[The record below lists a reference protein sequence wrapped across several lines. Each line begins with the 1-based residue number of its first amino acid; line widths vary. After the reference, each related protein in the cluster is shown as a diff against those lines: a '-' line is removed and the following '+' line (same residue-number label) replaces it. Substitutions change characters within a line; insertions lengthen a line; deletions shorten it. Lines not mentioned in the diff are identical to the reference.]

1 MQSLLRQALV
11 RLTPPPHRRGGEP
24 DWAARFDRW
33 ARGWRGPALAALV
46 VLVSSLPGL
55 LAIPPLDRDEARFAQ
70 ASAQMLETGD
80 LVNIR
85 FQAEPRDKKPV
96 GIHWLQTL
104 SVKLFSSVERRE
116 IWVYRLPSLLGA
128 MLAAAATAWGAAV
141 FLGPRGGLTAGALLA
156 ATFLLSSEAGIG
168 KTDAVLCGAV
178 ALSMAGL
185 ARVYAAA
192 RGDWPDR
199 PRAKAWFWI
208 GQALGLIIKGPIAP
222 MVAGLAIGAL
232 WIADRRADW
241 LKRLGWVWGLVLV
254 AAVVG
259 PWAAAITVA
268 TDGRFWM
275 GAIGDDL
282 GPKLVSGQESHW
294 GPPLLHLAVSPLL
307 LFPVGLMLPAALVYG
322 WRKRR
327 EPFARF
333 ALAWL
338 VPAWL
343 VFEAMPTKLVH
354 YPLPLY
360 PALAAL
366 LAGAL
371 METLGA
377 WSRRLCAALSVAAG
391 GVLAA
396 VCLWAA
402 AEYGGM
408 AAGVWAF
415 VTAALLLA
423 AGIAGGLLMIRHRPA
438 AALACAG
445 TLGVLGHMAMG
456 GGLAPSLTDLWV
468 SDRAAQALADA
479 GLDPRGGVTPGPVA
493 VAGYAEP
500 SLVFALGT
508 TTQMGSADTAVI
520 AIGEG
525 RPALVEGRQE
535 QAFRGQLAATGHKA
549 EKMGEVAGF
558 DYSDG
563 DPVTLGVWRSLSPP
577 SGGAVIS
584 GPRVP

>member
-1 MQSLLRQALV
+1 MQSVFRQALA
-11 RLTPPPHRRGGEP
+11 RLTPPPHRRGET
-24 DWAARFDRW
+24 DWAARLDLW
-33 ARGWRGPALAALV
+33 ARGWRGPVLAALV
-46 VLVSSLPGL
+46 VLVASLPGL
-55 LAIPPLDRDEARFAQ
+55 LAIPPLDRDESRFAQ

-96 GIHWLQTL
+96 GIHWMQAL

-141 FLGPRGGLTAGALLA
+141 FLGPRGGLTAGVLLA
-156 ATFLLSSEAGIG
+156 STFLLSSEAGIG

-199 PRAKAWFWI
+199 PRAKAWFWV
-208 GQALGLIIKGPIAP
+208 GQSLGVIIKGPIAP
-222 MVAGLAIGAL
+222 MVGGLAIVSL
-232 WIADRRADW
+232 WIVDRRAAW
-241 LKRLGWVWGLVLV
+241 LKRLGWVWGLLLV
-254 AAVVG
+254 VAVVG

-275 GAIGDDL
+275 GALGDDL

-294 GPPLLHLAVSPLL
+294 GPPGLHLAVSPLL
-307 LFPVGLMLPAALVYG
+307 LFPVGLMLPAALAYG

-354 YPLPLY
+354 YPLPIY
-360 PALAAL
+360 PALAWL
-366 LAGAL
+366 MAGAL
-371 METLGA
+371 LEPMGA
-377 WSRRLCAALSVAAG
+377 WSRRVGAALSVAAG
-391 GVLAA
+391 SALAA
-396 VCLWAA
+396 FCLWAA
-402 AEYGGM
+402 AEYGGT

-423 AGIAGGLLMIRHRPA
+423 AGLSGGLLMMRSGPGV
-438 AALACAG
+438 ALVSAVM
-445 TLGVLGHMAMG
+445 LGVLGHMTLG
-456 GGLAPSLTDLWV
+456 GGLAPALRDLWV
-468 SDRAAQALADA
+468 SDRAARALAEA
-479 GLDPRGGVTPGPVA
+479 GIDPRGGVIPGPVA

-525 RPALVEGRQE
+525 RPALVEGRLE
-535 QAFRGQLAATGHKA
+535 AAFRAQLAATGHEA

-577 SGGAVIS
+577 AGGAVIS
-584 GPRVP
+584 GPRLP